1 MVIFHSYVSLPEGT
15 SSQDVRRHRRHTAY
29 NSVHREGW
37 SLNHEPPEFDSLEG
51 FKNMRHLEIM
61 TLILR
66 HCHTWDLLK
75 GSELSE
81 NPANT
86 ASLDQTSSRSPH
98 RPDLGIY
105 PSDFS
110 FWIWYTHLIPPMPD
124 SHHQAA
130 VEPSKCLII
139 VEVDWHTTHPISS
152 FDSHRLCVCIYII
165 MYSIYNYV

>member
-1 MVIFHSYVSLPEGT
+1 MRYTVYT
-15 SSQDVRRHRRHTAY
+15 SSQDVRRHRRLPTTRFIVKGDPWTM
-29 NSVHREGW
+29 NHRF
-37 SLNHEPPEFDSLEG
+37 FDSLEG

-61 TLILR
+61 KLILR

-98 RPDLGIY
+98 RPDLVIY
-105 PSDFS
+105 RSDFS
-110 FWIWYTHLIPPMPD
+110 FWIWYTHLIPPMSD

-130 VEPSKCLII
+130 VEPSKSLII
-139 VEVDWHTTHPISS
+139 VEVDWHTTHPISA
-152 FDSHRLCVCIYII
+152 FDSHHLCVYI
-165 MYSIYNYV
+165 